1 MNKRI
6 ITIEVLTPNEG
17 CYLTQANRTEDQEP
31 IMSNEVI
38 NGKEEDW
45 VNISIS
51 EGDRIVAEW
60 QAEQERKMREEDAR
74 MQEEINNE

>member
-17 CYLTQANRTEDQEP
+17 CYLTQANRTEEQEP
-31 IMSNEVI
+31 IMSKEVI

-45 VNISIS
+45 VNISIA
-51 EGDRIVAEW
+51 EGDAIVARW
-60 QAEQERKMREEDAR
+60 HAEQEIKMRMEV
-74 MQEEINNE
+74 QNGSN

>member
-6 ITIEVLTPNEG
+6 ITIEILTPNEG
-17 CYLTQANRTEDQEP
+17 CYLTQANRTEEQEP

-45 VNISIS
+45 VNISIE
-51 EGDRIVAEW
+51 EGNRIVAEW
-60 QAEQERKMREEDAR
+60 NTQQEIK
-74 MQEEINNE
+74 MQEEMNV

>member
-1 MNKRI
+1 MNKKI
-6 ITIEVLTPNEG
+6 ITIEILYPEEG

-51 EGDRIVAEW
+51 EGDAIVARW
-60 QAEQERKMREEDAR
+60 QAEQDVR
-74 MQEEINNE
+74 MQQEMNNATR

>member
-1 MNKRI
+1 MNKKI
-6 ITIEVLTPNEG
+6 ITIEILYPEEG

-51 EGDRIVAEW
+51 EGDAIVARW
-60 QAEQERKMREEDAR
+60 QEEQELKMQQGMDNT
-74 MQEEINNE
+74 IL